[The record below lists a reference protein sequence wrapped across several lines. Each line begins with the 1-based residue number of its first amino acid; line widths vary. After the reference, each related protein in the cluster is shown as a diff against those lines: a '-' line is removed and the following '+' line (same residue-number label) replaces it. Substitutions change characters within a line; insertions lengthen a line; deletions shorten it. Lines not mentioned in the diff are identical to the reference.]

1 MVALKVRVEGINMN
15 KGFRLWLNDKWFE
28 HVDECL
34 AYNIKLDYTSDTF
47 FKINKWHLKRLY
59 KAEKFGV
66 NNK

>member
-1 MVALKVRVEGINMN
+1 MN